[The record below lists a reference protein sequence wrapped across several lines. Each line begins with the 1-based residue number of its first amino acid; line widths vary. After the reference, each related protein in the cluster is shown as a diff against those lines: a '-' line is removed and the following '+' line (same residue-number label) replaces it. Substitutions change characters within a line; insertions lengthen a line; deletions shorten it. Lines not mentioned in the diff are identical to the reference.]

1 MDLLE
6 HKNTNKYVESQEKE
20 TNMLNAKIFGLLPFF
35 AHIRYI
41 TFKKTLIDRGVSVI
55 LMSLS
60 I

>member
-35 AHIRYI
+35 THITYDLQI
-41 TFKKTLIDRGVSVI
+41 INLII
-55 LMSLS
+55 LMV
-60 I
+60 